1 MAQFDRIYK
10 ITLGE
15 QGKEGIE
22 IEGKSKAQ
30 GLDIDFEISKTL
42 DKSSNTC
49 TLKIYNL
56 KEATS
61 KQLEKDDTICILEVG
76 YSEDAGLKRIFIGW
90 VTECYSYSSSA
101 DKITE
106 LKLYDGHVAIRDSVV
121 SLSYADAVSRRKV
134 IDDVAADMGLLV
146 NYADDC
152 EFTTLVNGFSFMG
165 AGRDCLT
172 KACDGSGLSW
182 SIQNNTLQVIKD
194 GGSTN
199 KEAIKLTAESG
210 LIGFVEKIR
219 KSPKKANKT
228 AEKTKA
234 KTSTATKE
242 KKAGWKLKCLL
253 QPVLNPGDLV
263 YVESKAVKGWF
274 KIESLKHNG
283 SYSGQ
288 NWYTE
293 MEVYEIKGKDGS
305 A

>member
-10 ITLGE
+10 ITLGV

-22 IEGKSKAQ
+22 IEGKAKTQ

-61 KQLEKDDTICILEVG
+61 KQLEMDDTICILEVG

-90 VTECYSYSSSA
+90 VTECYSYSSGA
-101 DKITE
+101 DKVTE
-106 LKLYDGHVAIRDSVV
+106 LKLYDGHVAIRDSIV
-121 SLSYADAVSRRKV
+121 SLSYADAVSRKKV

-152 EFTTLVNGFSFMG
+152 EFTTFANGFSFMG

-199 KEAIKLTAESG
+199 KQAIKLTIESG

-228 AEKTKA
+228 SKKAKA

-242 KKAGWKLKCLL
+242 KRL
-253 QPVLNPGDLV
+253 
-263 YVESKAVKGWF
+263 
-274 KIESLKHNG
+274 
-283 SYSGQ
+283 
-288 NWYTE
+288 
-293 MEVYEIKGKDGS
+293 DGS
-305 A
+305 